1 MRRNSLKLAKYKGE
15 KMANLLSNTIL
26 SDYQD
31 QLVSTAIPGQYFI
44 PSFKTKDLFKLK
56 TNAIQR
62 EHEKRVKK
70 MGKHFDK
77 RLSTQ
82 FNFSAVVCTT
92 TFTGKYQ
99 GEIVEVSPGVDML
112 DGHTR
117 RHYSKDA
124 EAYPED
130 VTCMVYE
137 VDNWE
142 DYKNFYYSFD
152 ASEAAEK
159 TNEKIVGACR
169 ALNIKLTSST
179 ALGGGFGSALNIAY
193 PGDRNDD
200 ILTKVAYFKTE
211 LEELDAIGLMKPT
224 EKQMKAQCLMA
235 AGLMALKIYGEPPET
250 HARMIGGLQQL
261 AKARKDAPFWS
272 DPDNWFG
279 MDAIAYQYLEQGDPD
294 NWWVEKGYLRSTKFM
309 SIAPQMDFIWYF
321 FEKYMSKLKVKKGK
335 GVKPSF
341 FVGKFDEYQEA
352 LINIQPP
359 QGYESNQEDN

>member
-1 MRRNSLKLAKYKGE
+1 
-15 KMANLLSNTIL
+15 MAILNNTIL
-26 SDYQD
+26 SDYHD
-31 QLVSTAIPGQYFI
+31 QLIETAVPGEYFL
-44 PSFKTKDLFKLK
+44 PKFATKDLFKLK

-70 MGKHFDK
+70 MKKHFDK
-77 RLSTQ
+77 RLPTQ

-92 TFTGKYQ
+92 SFTGKYQ
-99 GEIVEVSPGVDML
+99 GEIVEVLPGIDMV

-124 EAYPED
+124 EDYPEY
-130 VTCMVYE
+130 VTLTLYL

-142 DYKNFYYSFD
+142 DYKNIYYSFD

-179 ALGGGFGSALNIAY
+179 ALGGGFGSALDIAY
-193 PGDRNDD
+193 PGDRKDD

-224 EKQMKAQCLMA
+224 EGKMKAQTLMA

-250 HARMIGGLQQL
+250 HARMVGGLHQL
-261 AKARKDAPFWS
+261 AKARTDAPFWV

-294 NWWVEKGYLRSTKFM
+294 KWWVEKGYLRSTKFM

-321 FEKYMSKLKVKKGK
+321 FEKYMSKSRVAKGK
-335 GVKPSF
+335 GVKPSNF
-341 FVGKFDEYQEA
+341 EGKFEEYQEA
-352 LINIQPP
+352 LININPP
-359 QGYESNQEDN
+359 QGYSSNEDDE